1 MSKIFRSL
9 VVVLALVLLSAN
21 FAPTSAQATPPATP
35 PAAPAAPAA
44 ATPNVTPCQAGA
56 TPINFWHGLTGPD
69 GAYLQGLVNQY
80 NAENKD
86 NACIGITVYNW
97 DVFFNKWLSG
107 VAAGN
112 PPDVVVL
119 HINEVPQYVTL
130 GAMAPIDDLAKQV
143 GLSLSGFPQTQQT
156 FSQYNG
162 KLYGA
167 PLDVHP
173 IGMYINTDLAKAAN
187 LDITK
192 PPTDKASFLDWTQK
206 MTKADGSQ
214 YGVCFASVNTQS
226 FRVWYGWL
234 WQNDAPFISADG
246 KTITVNSPAAAE
258 TLQFAVD
265 LVNKYKVAPQ
275 GEQDPDTDFSNGKCG
290 ITFQG
295 PWYIHGFID
304 AKVNFI
310 TAPQPVIFKHPGVW
324 ASDHFLAISKQSDA
338 SRQLAAAKFIKWTVD
353 HANLWGLSGMVPADK
368 SVREGAAYTGT
379 DIYKYQKAFVDELD
393 YTHLTPVITESTE
406 IFAENNQTPLVK
418 NFQAA
423 MLGAKDV
430 KTSLA
435 DMQTGIQAVLD
446 KASK

>member
-1 MSKIFRSL
+1 MSKIFRALAVCSAL
-9 VVVLALVLLSAN
+9 VVMGAN
-21 FAPTSAQATPPATP
+21 MSQATAHSTTAQST
-35 PAAPAAPAA
+35 PAATAA
-44 ATPNVTPCQAGA
+44 VQCKAGA
-56 TPINFWHGLTGPD
+56 TQLNFWHGLTGPD
-69 GAYLQGLVNQY
+69 GAYLLKLVNQF
-80 NAENKD
+80 NAENTD
-86 NACIGITVYNW
+86 NLCVSVTVYNW
-97 DVFFNKWLSG
+97 DVFFDKWLSG

-112 PPDVVVL
+112 PPDAVVL
-119 HINEVPQYVTL
+119 HINEVPQYASL
-130 GAMAPIDDLAKQV
+130 GAMAQLDDLAKKV
-143 GLSLSGFPQTQQT
+143 GLDISGFPQTQQT
-156 FSQYNG
+156 FSKFDG

-173 IGMYINTDLAKAAN
+173 IGMYLNADIVKAAG

-234 WQNDAPFISADG
+234 WQNDAPFISADN

-275 GEQDPDTDFSNGKCG
+275 GEQDPDTDFINGKCG

-304 AKVNFI
+304 AKVNFV

-324 ASDHFLAISKQSDA
+324 ASDHFLAVSSQKDDA
-338 SRQLAAAKFIKWTVD
+338 RKLAAAKFVKWTID
-353 HANLWGLSGMVPADK
+353 HANVWGLSGMVPADK
-368 SVREGAAYTGT
+368 TVREGAAYTGS
-379 DIYKYQKAFVDELD
+379 DIYKYQKAFVQELD
-393 YTHLTPVITESTE
+393 YTHLTPVIKQSTE
-406 IFAENNQTPLVK
+406 IFAENNQTPLVI
-418 NFQAA
+418 NFQGAL
-423 MLGAKDV
+423 LGAKDV
-430 KTSLA
+430 NTSLK
-435 DMQTGIQAVLD
+435 DMQDGIQAVLD
-446 KASK
+446 KSK